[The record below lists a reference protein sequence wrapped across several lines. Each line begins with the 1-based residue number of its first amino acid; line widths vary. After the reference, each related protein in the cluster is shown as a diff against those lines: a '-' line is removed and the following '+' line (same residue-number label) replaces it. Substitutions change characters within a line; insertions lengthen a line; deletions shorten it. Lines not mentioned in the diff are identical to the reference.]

1 MKRIALMIALMIAPL
16 RSGLADEPAFNEGD
30 LVRVNCLNIQGFP
43 TQLAIYPTRDDL
55 IGAIRENRQ
64 ASAERRFMS
73 CEGVACL
80 GHNTPLAVELAEDL
94 AIDGTTFRLLR
105 AKVTAGGLAG
115 QRFWMIS
122 KRLRPNDTPDPA
134 AKMFTSSFAQ
144 SYLYPS
150 WDGDYEPKQGDRIM
164 LAGRTPGD
172 NDPTFATLIPDHK
185 PGDMKAIMSGEQ
197 VCVRAGTRATVSG
210 APPTRDANG
219 KSLGNRLQVKITSG
233 PFEGLVLWAQPWDC
247 ARPEV
252 YAQKIASKPAAE
264 KVDK

>member
-55 IGAIRENRQ
+55 NGRIRENPQ
-64 ASAERRFMS
+64 ASAEGRFMS
-73 CEGVACL
+73 CEGVAFL

-122 KRLRPNDTPDPA
+122 KRLRPNDTR
-134 AKMFTSSFAQ
+134 SEERR
-144 SYLYPS
+144 
-150 WDGDYEPKQGDRIM
+150 G
-164 LAGRTPGD
+164 
-172 NDPTFATLIPDHK
+172 
-185 PGDMKAIMSGEQ
+185 
-197 VCVRAGTRATVSG
+197 
-210 APPTRDANG
+210 
-219 KSLGNRLQVKITSG
+219 
-233 PFEGLVLWAQPWDC
+233 
-247 ARPEV
+247 
-252 YAQKIASKPAAE
+252 
-264 KVDK
+264 